1 MSNEIMNTICKDVA
15 AMIQRTRPCFGDI
28 VVSDI
33 NDENTGLLEKAIA
46 GDSRAER
53 DLILMVERQRA
64 RRREFAA
71 ELARATGMTA

>member
-1 MSNEIMNTICKDVA
+1 MSNEIMNTICEDVA

>member
-1 MSNEIMNTICKDVA
+1 MSDEIMNTICKDVA
-15 AMIQRTRPCFGDI
+15 SMIQRTRPCFGDI

>member
-1 MSNEIMNTICKDVA
+1 
-15 AMIQRTRPCFGDI
+15 MIQRTRPCFGDI

-33 NDENTGLLEKAIA
+33 NDENAGLLEKAIA

-64 RRREFAA
+64 RKRELAA
-71 ELARATGMTA
+71 ELARTTGMTV

>member
-15 AMIQRTRPCFGDI
+15 AMIRRTRPCFGDI

-71 ELARATGMTA
+71 ELARVTGMTA

>member
-1 MSNEIMNTICKDVA
+1 MSDEIMNTICKDVA
-15 AMIQRTRPCFGDI
+15 SMIQRTRPCFGDI

-33 NDENTGLLEKAIA
+33 NDENTGLLEKAIS

-64 RRREFAA
+64 QRREFAA